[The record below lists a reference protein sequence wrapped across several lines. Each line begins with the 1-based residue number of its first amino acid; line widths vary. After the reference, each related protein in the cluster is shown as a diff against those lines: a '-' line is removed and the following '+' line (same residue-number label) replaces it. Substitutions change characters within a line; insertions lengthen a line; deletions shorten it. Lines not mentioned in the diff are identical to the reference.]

1 MSLQQMHA
9 PHHRSVHAGTR
20 WALSGLLPF
29 FSLACALLLSCSAI
43 CRAASPI
50 LAPLTTLPTGERWF
64 SVSLNDERRGF
75 AYLKIATALGGYEVV
90 SEGSVRMVVLGFTR
104 QAASRERYLINRDL
118 SLRSFDVEEL
128 IAGRS
133 LRLTGEVTAKGI
145 RVVTEE
151 SGGSRKEKLLRA
163 KGAVYPPPVL
173 NLYPLVKGVAPGRQY
188 RLHMLDVEEVKV
200 KEVAISALSR
210 ETLPDGMETVHLRND
225 LYPFVDNDVWV
236 DLAGNTVRE
245 SVRDDLIVTRAEDAQ
260 SAAAFIAAAALA
272 RKDLILDYSLV
283 GVVPPLARPRAC
295 KGMEVELSGV
305 PENFT
310 LPEGAGQRGERVGGG
325 VRFITES
332 RLPQQDVGKVES
344 VPAGIEH
351 YLAATAALP
360 TEKSA
365 VRALRDEILG
375 DEERPERVVEKLVRW
390 TATQVRESDVDNPS
404 PLETITGRSG
414 ASLSHARLYATLAR
428 AAGVPTRVVAGLVYV
443 EGKGFLYH
451 AWAESYV
458 GGWVAVD
465 PTYGAIP
472 ADASH
477 IKLAGGDT
485 SEDLLPLARL
495 IGRIRAKVLEV
506 KYGDQASGT
515 KDRETA
521 QPIPGP

>member
-1 MSLQQMHA
+1 MHA
-9 PHHRSVHAGTR
+9 PHERLAHVGTR

-50 LAPLTTLPTGERWF
+50 HPPLTTLPIGERWF

-75 AYLKIATALGGYEVV
+75 AYLKIATAPGGYEVV

-118 SLRSFDVEEL
+118 SLRSFDVEEQV
-128 IAGRS
+128 AGRS
-133 LRLTGEVTAKGI
+133 LRVTGEITTKGI
-145 RVVTEE
+145 ILATEE
-151 SGGSRKEKLLRA
+151 SGGTRKEKLLRV
-163 KGAVYPPPVL
+163 KGSVYPPPVL
-173 NLYPLVKGVAPGRQY
+173 NLYPLVKGVVPGRKY
-188 RLHMLDVEEVKV
+188 HLHMLDVEEVKV
-200 KEVAISALSR
+200 TEVAITALGR

-260 SAAAFIAAAALA
+260 SAAAFIATAALA
-272 RKDLILDYSLV
+272 RKDLIFDYSLV
-283 GVVPPLARPRAC
+283 AVVPPLARARAA

-310 LPEGAGQRGERVGGG
+310 FPEGAGQRGERVGGG

-332 RLPQQDVGKVES
+332 RLPQQNVGKLES
-344 VPAGIEH
+344 VPVGIEH
-351 YLAATAALP
+351 YLAATPELP
-360 TEKSA
+360 VEKPA
-365 VRALRDEILG
+365 IRALRDEVLG
-375 DEERPERVVEKLVRW
+375 DEKRPECVVEKLVRW

-404 PLETITGRSG
+404 PLETIAGRSG

-428 AAGVPTRVVAGLVYV
+428 AAGVPTRVVVGLVYV

-451 AWAESYV
+451 GWAESYV
-458 GGWVAVD
+458 GDWVAVD
-465 PTYGAIP
+465 PTFGAIP

-485 SEDLLPLARL
+485 SEELLPLARL
-495 IGRIRAKVLEV
+495 VGRVKAKVLEV
-506 KYGDQASGT
+506 KYGEQESGAR
-515 KDRETA
+515 DREKA
-521 QPIPGP
+521 QPIPAGP